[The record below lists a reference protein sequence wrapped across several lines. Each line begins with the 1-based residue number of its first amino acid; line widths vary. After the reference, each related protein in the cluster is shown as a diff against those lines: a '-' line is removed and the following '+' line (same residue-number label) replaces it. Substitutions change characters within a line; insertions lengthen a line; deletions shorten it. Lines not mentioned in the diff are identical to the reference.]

1 VNNPGDVIDS
11 ETLENDVSEVDAA
24 HDSLN
29 IDEDEIPGDILQVI
43 AACLKDVKK
52 LKTTCS
58 IKMVTQLTAVIEY
71 VKLHEKY
78 RHLGRC
84 K

>member
-1 VNNPGDVIDS
+1 MNNPGDVIDS

-43 AACLKDVKK
+43 ATCLKDVKK
-52 LKTTCS
+52 LR
-58 IKMVTQLTAVIEY
+58 QLVQS
-71 VKLHEKY
+71 KW
-78 RHLGRC
+78 
-84 K
+84 